1 MKTRI
6 TLLLMLLFTPL
17 LAVQARNVYEKD
29 FVFQKQLLINNKNT
43 CQAFRIHR
51 NWFVTAAHCVES
63 CLNGG
68 ACRVQILLAQ
78 GEEVKAS
85 YDFHPRDIFI
95 PQEYRYEDEHK
106 QVRTRTAWDVA
117 LLHYRPYAYTY
128 EFVEGGFATQGEFD
142 QALQKDP
149 NLRVQFDGAQNP
161 KIPVLYT
168 YQGPNLMTL
177 KNNIMVPRWN
187 WGNMEYYPNP
197 KMVLYFGQDSS
208 VWGAD
213 GFGVDHGNS
222 GGAVVLDD
230 GGIVGI
236 ASAKHANNLP
246 GFVREQFPA
255 FGQADEFFL
264 FTGFAKGT
272 TLKFIKQTL
281 LKFGDRVQTKKLRRI
296 VPTVEQQP

>member
-6 TLLLMLLFTPL
+6 TLVLMFLFTPL
-17 LAVQARNVYEKD
+17 LALAARGVYADD
-29 FVFQKQLLINNKNT
+29 FAFQKQLILDNKNT
-43 CQAFRIHR
+43 CQAFRIHK

-68 ACRVQILLAQ
+68 ACHVRVLLAQ
-78 GEEVKAS
+78 GEEMKAL
-85 YDFHPRDIFI
+85 YDFHPREIFV
-95 PQEYRYEDEHK
+95 PQEYQYKDEHK

-117 LLHYRPYAYTY
+117 LLHYRPYNYTY
-128 EFVEGGFATQGEFD
+128 EFVEGGFATEEEFA
-142 QALQKDP
+142 QALQKDH
-149 NLRVQFDGAQNP
+149 NLRVQWNGALRP

-177 KNNIMVPRWN
+177 KNNIVVPRWN
-187 WGNMEYYPNP
+187 WGETEIFTDP
-197 KMVLYFGQDSS
+197 KTVLYFGQDSS

-246 GFVREQFPA
+246 AFVRQQFPT

-264 FTGFAKGT
+264 FTGFAPKT
-272 TLKFIKQTL
+272 TFKFIKHTL
-281 LKFGDRVQTKKLRRI
+281 LKFGDRVQAKKLRRI
-296 VPTVEQQP
+296 APTIQPQP